1 MWPVNW
7 VHIFVGTFLNVE
19 RSRKSSCVYNFVFFE
34 SQNTLRRIR
43 ELKKWTGWHKV
54 AYVCSMN
61 LQLTWVRANMSK
73 NMVSTYLCVIACRK
87 RFSFFSS
94 RVFFMVGTINLRP
107 VLFIVH
113 VVFSIFTMSFR
124 YSYIPPK
131 KKLYSRGGYD
141 CGIIINTDRFFF
153 SPSLV
158 NRKYLRLKVC
168 ECVYYCLCV
177 RIQSCFETN
186 FVYSSRV
193 KTRR

>member
-1 MWPVNW
+1 MYENTS
-7 VHIFVGTFLNVE
+7 IFQSTCV
-19 RSRKSSCVYNFVFFE
+19 RSANRPAIGSEEK
-34 SQNTLRRIR
+34 R
-43 ELKKWTGWHKV
+43 HKV

-153 SPSLV
+153 FSKPS
-158 NRKYLRLKVC
+158 K
-168 ECVYYCLCV
+168 
-177 RIQSCFETN
+177 
-186 FVYSSRV
+186 
-193 KTRR
+193 